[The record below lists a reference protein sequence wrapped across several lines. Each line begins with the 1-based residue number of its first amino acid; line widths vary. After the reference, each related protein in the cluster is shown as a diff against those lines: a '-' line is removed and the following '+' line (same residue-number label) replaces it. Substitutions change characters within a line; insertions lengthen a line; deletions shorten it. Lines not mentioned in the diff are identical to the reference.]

1 MATFIDEGDE
11 SQQDE
16 EEYSSIED
24 EEEQET
30 PEQEPEPQDTED
42 DIPDKYKG
50 KSVKDIVRMH
60 QEAERAIGKQGSE
73 VGELRRIVDDFVQA
87 QTVSQKQQ
95 APEVEE
101 EVDFFTDPDKAI
113 ASAISKHPKVR
124 EAEQLSAQ
132 MKKAE
137 ALANLKS
144 AHPDF
149 TEVVNDGSFSEW
161 INKSKVRQEL
171 FSRADRSYDFDAA
184 NELLSTWKERKQV
197 VNQSQAVEKVQR
209 KQAVKAASTGSSKG
223 SGETASKKTYRRAD
237 IIELMRTNPD
247 RYQAACSD
255 ELWLHMRRVVLNNHF
270 EREFIWH
277 SELITSPIQLVQR
290 LSLNCGLM
298 KSSQPTSKTSLW
310 QTSFPKCPSRAKR
323 ATLCT
328 FLSPLV
334 VLLLSRLH
342 LHK

>member
-11 SQQDE
+11 PQQED
-16 EEYSSIED
+16 EEYSPIDEGEQQATPEEEPAAQDTDED
-24 EEEQET
+24 EI
-30 PEQEPEPQDTED
+30 PE
-42 DIPDKYKG
+42 KYKG

-73 VGELRRIVDDFVQA
+73 VGELRRIVDEYVRA
-87 QTVSQKQQ
+87 QTVTKQQQ

-113 ASAISKHPKVR
+113 ARAIEKHPKVR

-137 ALANLKS
+137 ALANLKA

-149 TEVVNDGSFSEW
+149 TEVVNDGSFAEW
-161 INKSKVRQEL
+161 VNKSKVRQEL

-184 NELLSTWKERKQV
+184 NELLTTWKERSQV
-197 VNQSQAVEKVQR
+197 VNQTKEVEKVQR
-209 KQAVKAASTGSSKG
+209 KQAVKTASTGATKG

-247 RYQAACSD
+247 RYEQLAPEIMQAYA
-255 ELWLHMRRVVLNNHF
+255 EGRV
-270 EREFIWH
+270 
-277 SELITSPIQLVQR
+277 
-290 LSLNCGLM
+290 
-298 KSSQPTSKTSLW
+298 K
-310 QTSFPKCPSRAKR
+310 
-323 ATLCT
+323 
-328 FLSPLV
+328 
-334 VLLLSRLH
+334 
-342 LHK
+342 

>member
-11 SQQDE
+11 SLQNE
-16 EEYSSIED
+16 EEFSSIED
-24 EEEQET
+24 EVEQDNPTEE
-30 PEQEPEPQDTED
+30 PEQDDED
-42 DIPDKYKG
+42 DIPEKYKN

-73 VGELRRIVDDFVQA
+73 VGELRRIVDDFVKA
-87 QTVSQKQQ
+87 QTVTKQQQ

-113 ASAISKHPKVR
+113 ARAIEKHPKVR

-149 TEVVNDGSFSEW
+149 TEVVNNGSFAEW
-161 INKSKVRQEL
+161 VSKSKVRQEL
-171 FSRADRSYDFDAA
+171 FSRADRNYDFDAA
-184 NELLSTWKERKQV
+184 NELISTWKERKQV
-197 VNQSQAVEKVQR
+197 VDQSVAVEKVQR
-209 KQAVKAASTGSSKG
+209 KQAVKSASTGSTKG

-247 RYQAACSD
+247 RYQQLSD
-255 ELWLHMRRVVLNNHF
+255 EIMQAYSEGRV
-270 EREFIWH
+270 
-277 SELITSPIQLVQR
+277 
-290 LSLNCGLM
+290 
-298 KSSQPTSKTSLW
+298 K
-310 QTSFPKCPSRAKR
+310 
-323 ATLCT
+323 
-328 FLSPLV
+328 
-334 VLLLSRLH
+334 
-342 LHK
+342 

>member
-24 EEEQET
+24 EEEQAT
-30 PEQEPEPQDTED
+30 PEQEPEPEDTED
-42 DIPDKYKG
+42 DIPEKYKN

-87 QTVSQKQQ
+87 QTVTKQQQ

-137 ALANLKS
+137 ALANLKT

-149 TEVVNDGSFSEW
+149 SDVIQNEAFGEW
-161 INKSKVRQEL
+161 VTKSKVRQEL
-171 FSRADRSYDFDAA
+171 FSRADRNYDFDAA
-184 NELLSTWKERKQV
+184 HELLSTWKERTQV
-197 VNQSQAVEKVQR
+197 VNQSKEVEKVQR
-209 KQAVKAASTGSSKG
+209 KQAVKSASTGSSKG

-247 RYQAACSD
+247 RYQQLAD
-255 ELWLHMRRVVLNNHF
+255 EIMQAYSEGRV
-270 EREFIWH
+270 
-277 SELITSPIQLVQR
+277 
-290 LSLNCGLM
+290 
-298 KSSQPTSKTSLW
+298 K
-310 QTSFPKCPSRAKR
+310 
-323 ATLCT
+323 
-328 FLSPLV
+328 
-334 VLLLSRLH
+334 
-342 LHK
+342 

>member
-11 SQQDE
+11 PLQNE

-24 EEEQET
+24 EQVQDNL
-30 PEQEPEPQDTED
+30 EQEPEPEDTED

-113 ASAISKHPKVR
+113 ARAIEKHPKVR
-124 EAEQLSAQ
+124 EAEQLSVN

-137 ALANLKS
+137 ALANLKA

-149 TEVVNDGSFSEW
+149 EQVIQSPAFGEWVV
-161 INKSKVRQEL
+161 KSKVRQEL
-171 FSRADRSYDFDAA
+171 FSRADRQFDFDSAH
-184 NELLSTWKERKQV
+184 ELLSTWKERQGV
-197 VNQSQAVEKVQR
+197 VDQSVAVERQQR
-209 KQAVKAASTGSSKG
+209 KQSVKSASTGSSKG

-247 RYQAACSD
+247 RYQQLSD
-255 ELWLHMRRVVLNNHF
+255 EIMAAYAEGRV
-270 EREFIWH
+270 
-277 SELITSPIQLVQR
+277 
-290 LSLNCGLM
+290 
-298 KSSQPTSKTSLW
+298 K
-310 QTSFPKCPSRAKR
+310 
-323 ATLCT
+323 
-328 FLSPLV
+328 
-334 VLLLSRLH
+334 
-342 LHK
+342 

>member
-24 EEEQET
+24 EQEQET

-73 VGELRRIVDDFVQA
+73 VGELRRIVDNFVQA
-87 QTVSQKQQ
+87 QTVAQQQ
-95 APEVEE
+95 APVVEE
-101 EVDFFTDPDKAI
+101 EIDFFDNPDQAI
-113 ASAISKHPKVR
+113 ARAIDRHPKVR
-124 EAEQLSAQ
+124 QAEELNGQL
-132 MKKAE
+132 KRAE
-137 ALANLKS
+137 AMANLKS

-149 TEVVNDGSFSEW
+149 TEVVNDGSFGEW
-161 INKSKVRQEL
+161 ISKSKVRQEL
-171 FSRADRSYDFDAA
+171 FSRADRNFDFDAA

-197 VNQSQAVEKVQR
+197 VNQSQAVEKIER
-209 KQAVKAASTGSSKG
+209 KQAIRSASTGSTKG

-247 RYQAACSD
+247 RYQ
-255 ELWLHMRRVVLNNHF
+255 ELSGEIMNAYAEGRV
-270 EREFIWH
+270 
-277 SELITSPIQLVQR
+277 
-290 LSLNCGLM
+290 
-298 KSSQPTSKTSLW
+298 K
-310 QTSFPKCPSRAKR
+310 
-323 ATLCT
+323 
-328 FLSPLV
+328 
-334 VLLLSRLH
+334 
-342 LHK
+342 

>member
-11 SQQDE
+11 SLQNE
-16 EEYSSIED
+16 EEFSSIED
-24 EEEQET
+24 EVEQDNPTEE
-30 PEQEPEPQDTED
+30 PEQDDED
-42 DIPDKYKG
+42 DIPEKYKN

-73 VGELRRIVDDFVQA
+73 VGELRRIVDDFVKA
-87 QTVSQKQQ
+87 QTVTQKQQ

-113 ASAISKHPKVR
+113 ARAIEKHPKVR

-149 TEVVNDGSFSEW
+149 TEVVNNGSFAEW
-161 INKSKVRQEL
+161 VSKSKVRQEL
-171 FSRADRSYDFDAA
+171 FSRADRNYDFDAA
-184 NELLSTWKERKQV
+184 NELISTWKERKQV
-197 VNQSQAVEKVQR
+197 VDQSVAVEKVQR
-209 KQAVKAASTGSSKG
+209 KQAVKSASTGSTKG

-247 RYQAACSD
+247 RYQQLSD
-255 ELWLHMRRVVLNNHF
+255 EIMQAYSEGRV
-270 EREFIWH
+270 
-277 SELITSPIQLVQR
+277 
-290 LSLNCGLM
+290 
-298 KSSQPTSKTSLW
+298 K
-310 QTSFPKCPSRAKR
+310 
-323 ATLCT
+323 
-328 FLSPLV
+328 
-334 VLLLSRLH
+334 
-342 LHK
+342 

>member
-11 SQQDE
+11 SLQNE
-16 EEYSSIED
+16 EEFSSIED
-24 EEEQET
+24 ELEQDNPTEE
-30 PEQEPEPQDTED
+30 PEQDDED
-42 DIPDKYKG
+42 DIPEKYKN

-73 VGELRRIVDDFVQA
+73 VGELRRIVDDFVKA
-87 QTVSQKQQ
+87 QTVTQKQQ

-113 ASAISKHPKVR
+113 ARAIEKHPKVR

-149 TEVVNDGSFSEW
+149 TEVVNNGSFAEW
-161 INKSKVRQEL
+161 VSKSKVRQEL
-171 FSRADRSYDFDAA
+171 FSRADRNYDFDAA
-184 NELLSTWKERKQV
+184 NELISTWKERKQV
-197 VNQSQAVEKVQR
+197 VDQSVAVEKVQR
-209 KQAVKAASTGSSKG
+209 KQAVKSASTGSTKG

-247 RYQAACSD
+247 RYQQLSD
-255 ELWLHMRRVVLNNHF
+255 EIMQAYSEGRV
-270 EREFIWH
+270 
-277 SELITSPIQLVQR
+277 
-290 LSLNCGLM
+290 
-298 KSSQPTSKTSLW
+298 K
-310 QTSFPKCPSRAKR
+310 
-323 ATLCT
+323 
-328 FLSPLV
+328 
-334 VLLLSRLH
+334 
-342 LHK
+342 